1 MDITG
6 TDIRTLRKALD
17 EKQISAAELCGEYL
31 SRIEEHDG
39 KLLSYITVTRDEA
52 LSMAEQAQR
61 RIDRGEAAMLT
72 GIPVAVK
79 DNICTDGVR
88 TTCAS
93 RMLENFT
100 PPYDATVIQRL
111 KQENYV
117 LLGKTSMDEF
127 AMGGSNQTSAFAK
140 TRNPYDLTR
149 VPGGSSGGSAA
160 AVAASLAPC
169 ALGSD
174 TGGSIR
180 QPAAF
185 CGVTGIKPTYGRISR
200 YGLVA
205 FASSLDQIGP
215 ICNSAWDCAIILNAL
230 CGSDPH
236 DATSARVQAP
246 DFTETLG
253 QPINGLRIALPQ
265 EFFSDAVDDEVKQA
279 VMSAAKA
286 LEAKGAVLKE
296 CSMKA
301 LKYAVPSYYLIACA
315 EAASNLSRFDGIK
328 YGFRGEGKT
337 YEELICDS
345 RSRGFGEE
353 VKRRIL
359 LGNYALSSG
368 YYDAYY
374 KKALALRQ
382 EIIREYDEILSAA
395 DVILTP
401 TAPTAAYKIG
411 AQDSDP
417 VQMYLADICTVTANI
432 AGVPA
437 VNTTCGYT
445 AEGLPIGMS
454 LTGRRFDEQIILQ
467 AADAF
472 EQGFEKRPAPSFKG
486 VQ

>member
-1 MDITG
+1 MDITR
-6 TDIRTLRKALD
+6 TTIRALRRALD
-17 EKQISAAELCGEYL
+17 DRTISAAELCSEYFR
-31 SRIEEHDG
+31 RIEQLDG
-39 KLLSYITVTRDEA
+39 RLLSYITVTKDEA
-52 LSMAEQAQR
+52 MRMAEAAQQ
-61 RIDRGEAAMLT
+61 RIDSGSASMLT
-72 GIPVAVK
+72 GIPIAVK

-88 TTCAS
+88 TTCSS
-93 RMLENFT
+93 RMLESFV
-100 PPYDATVIQRL
+100 PPYDATAMRL
-111 KQENYV
+111 LKDEGCV

-140 TRNPYDLTR
+140 TRNPYDLER

-185 CGVTGIKPTYGRISR
+185 CGVTGIKPTYGRVSR

-215 ICNSAWDCAIILNAL
+215 ICNDAHDCALLLNAI
-230 CGSDPH
+230 CSHDPN
-236 DATSARVQAP
+236 DATSARMDIP
-246 DFTETLG
+246 DFTAKLD
-253 QPINGLRIALPQ
+253 QPIKGMRIALPQ
-265 EFFSDAVDDEVKQA
+265 EFFSDAIDGEIKSA
-279 VMSAAKA
+279 VLSAAKE
-286 LEAKGAVLKE
+286 LEKQGAVLVE
-296 CSMKA
+296 CSMKG

-328 YGFRGEGKT
+328 YGLRGEGQT
-337 YEELICDS
+337 YEDMICDS

-374 KKALALRQ
+374 KKALALKQ
-382 EIIREYDEILSAA
+382 EIIREYDEIFGKA

-411 AQDSDP
+411 AQDNDP
-417 VQMYLADICTVTANI
+417 VRMYLADICTVTVNI
-432 AGVPA
+432 AGLPA
-437 VNTTCGYT
+437 INTTCGYT
-445 AEGLPIGMS
+445 SQGLPVGMS
-454 LTGRRFDEQIILQ
+454 LVGRRFDEQTILQ
-467 AADAF
+467 TADAF
-472 EQGFEKRPAPSFKG
+472 ERGFSPAAPKL
-486 VQ
+486 